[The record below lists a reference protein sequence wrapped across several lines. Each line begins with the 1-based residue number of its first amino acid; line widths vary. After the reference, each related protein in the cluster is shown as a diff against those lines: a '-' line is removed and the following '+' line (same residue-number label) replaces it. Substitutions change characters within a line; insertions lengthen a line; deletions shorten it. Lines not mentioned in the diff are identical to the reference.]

1 MGSLAS
7 CTSFNLL
14 GCLLLASAG
23 VMVIASVTAP
33 NDMAQPLVALG
44 LVSAGA
50 SSVLLMLERRGLIL
64 ASLTALL
71 ASLAV
76 LKISHEYWPLAT
88 LLSVLAALLAGVER
102 WQASLPLIAPPTA
115 LAAALSPGEYRWL
128 VLAAYIVALGL
139 ATAAHFR
146 RIHPIAMSLG
156 AVVPLAMPGL
166 PALIA
171 ALAVTLVYLAVIR
184 AVEASRC
191 PFRTDSRT
199 LMAGSILTLA
209 GFMAWSLTKTPLE
222 PLQPLAETIGYP
234 LALSG
239 TLILV
244 ASNLTPYT
252 QAPQEPG

>member
-1 MGSLAS
+1 M
-7 CTSFNLL
+7 
-14 GCLLLASAG
+14 ASAG

-33 NDMAQPLVALG
+33 NGMSQPLVALG
-44 LVSAGA
+44 LVSVGA
-50 SSVLLMLERRGLIL
+50 SSVLLMLEKRGLIL
-64 ASLTALL
+64 ASLALLL
-71 ASLAV
+71 ASIAVLAV
-76 LKISHEYWPLAT
+76 SHKYWPLAT
-88 LLSVLAALLAGVER
+88 ALSMLAALAAGVER
-102 WQASLPLIAPPTA
+102 WQASLPLIAPSAA

-128 VLAAYIVALGL
+128 VLAAYIAALGL
-139 ATAAHFR
+139 ATAVHFR
-146 RIHPIAMSLG
+146 RIHPTALSLG
-156 AVVPLAMPGL
+156 AIAPIAMPGL

-209 GFMAWSLTKTPLE
+209 GFMTWSLTKTPLE
-222 PLQPLAETIGYP
+222 PLQPLAETVGYP

-252 QAPQEPG
+252 RIPPPKAE